1 MAHPEKLAFVLAS
14 LSLVCA
20 CSKPEK
26 ETGPVVSVQVAEVR
40 QTSLEKIIST
50 EAVLFPLQQAA
61 ITPKISAPVKR
72 FTVNRGSRV
81 KAGQL
86 LAVLENR
93 DLAASEQENKGGL
106 AQAEAAYAS
115 TTVAALPEE
124 MRKAELDAESTKQA
138 LDAEQKLY
146 DSRENLFQ
154 QGALP
159 RKELDQARVSLAQ
172 AKSQYEIAQQ
182 HWNALQAIGKEQ
194 ELKSAG
200 GQLESARGKYLGSQA
215 QLGYS
220 EIRSPINGVVTERP
234 LYPGEMA
241 AAGTPL
247 LVVMDTSAVIA
258 KAHIPQQDAALLK
271 VGLPARLITPEI
283 KDGVPGRIT
292 VVSPA
297 TDPNSTTVEIW
308 AQAANPGSRL
318 RPGTSVSLSIVA
330 RTVEQALVVPS
341 SAVVNQPDGGKAVM
355 VVGPDN
361 RAHVQPVQIGI
372 QSDTEV
378 EILSGVKV
386 NQKVITTGAY
396 GLPDNTQVKIESSRE
411 PAKTEAGKTT
421 SD

>member
-1 MAHPEKLAFVLAS
+1 MAHPKNLAFVLAS
-14 LSLVCA
+14 LSLVCG

-26 ETGPVVSVQVAEVR
+26 ETAPVVSVQVAVVK
-40 QTSLEKIIST
+40 QTSLEKVIST

-61 ITPKISAPVKR
+61 ITPKISAPVNR
-72 FTVNRGSRV
+72 FYVNRGSRV
-81 KAGQL
+81 KTGQL
-86 LAVLENR
+86 LAMLENR
-93 DLAASEQENKGGL
+93 DLAASEKENKGGL
-106 AQAEAAYAS
+106 VQAEAAYAS
-115 TTVAALPEE
+115 TTSAALPEE

-159 RKELDQARVSLAQ
+159 RKDLDQARVSLAQ
-172 AKSQYEIAQQ
+172 AKSEYEIAQQ

-200 GQLESARGKYLGSQA
+200 GQLESARGKYLASQA

-241 AAGTPL
+241 TAGTPL
-247 LVVMDTSAVIA
+247 LVVMDTSGVIA
-258 KAHIPQQDAALLK
+258 KAHIPQQDAAWLK
-271 VGLPARLITPEI
+271 VGATAQLTAPEI
-283 KDGVPGRIT
+283 LDKVPARIT

-308 AQAANPGSRL
+308 AQASNHASRL
-318 RPGTSVSLSIVA
+318 RPGTTALLSIVA
-330 RTVEQALVVPS
+330 RTVDRALVVPS
-341 SAVVNQPDGGKAVM
+341 SAVLNQPEGGKAVM
-355 VVGPDN
+355 VVGREN
-361 RAHVQPVQIGI
+361 RAHLQPVQIGI

-378 EILSGVKV
+378 EILSGLQV
-386 NQKVITTGAY
+386 NQQVITTGAY
-396 GLPDNTQVKIESSRE
+396 GLPDNTKVKIESSSE
-411 PAKTEAGKTT
+411 PAKPEAGKTA